1 MVVDACGIVPD
12 DELSDMSF
20 LRNRCSL
27 SGCGVHGALAAVGV
41 LLNIRCFVVERLHTV
56 DDWEDSLRVTC
67 VGAVRI
73 ALDRLTVAMALG
85 EQEAA
90 GRHLV
95 LQRDSGDSNGAVFKD
110 DLALARANRVED
122 DLIRHR
128 IAMIVQQR
136 FDQSLKVSRRIDMQG
151 LRASHHAEGGD
162 ESYQT
167 EAMVAVQ
174 VRNEDVVQTGCT
186 QRHPAEPDLATLA
199 AVNHERLVAE
209 LQHLASRGVLER
221 GQSTAAT

>member
-1 MVVDACGIVPD
+1 MTLFGHDCVREHLLRFTQELRVVIDACGVVPD
-12 DELSDMSF
+12 DELSNMGF
-20 LRNRCSL
+20 LGNRCSF
-27 SGCGVHGALAAVGV
+27 SGCGMHGTLAAVGV
-41 LLNIRCFVVERLHTV
+41 LLNIRCFVVERLHPF

-73 ALDRLTVAMALG
+73 ALDRLTVAMTLG

-110 DLALARANRVED
+110 DLALARVNRVED
-122 DLIRHR
+122 DLVRHR

-136 FDQSLKVSRRIDMQG
+136 LNQSLKVSRRIDMQG

-174 VRNEDVVQTGCT
+174 VRDEDVVQTCCT
-186 QRHPAEPDLATLA
+186 
-199 AVNHERLVAE
+199 
-209 LQHLASRGVLER
+209 
-221 GQSTAAT
+221 